1 VTWQYNV
8 GNLARSCRD
17 RVKGISRVI
26 ELPNLGLAKTFSV
39 GDTNEMVGVQRMV
52 EKKEQSS
59 QRPDQSVRLWLNGN
73 PVSHDFL
80 CMNRRLGGR
89 GSALIKVDLLTS
101 FVCWPITLVGRSSLC
116 DCPDMAD
123 SS

>member
-1 VTWQYNV
+1 M
-8 GNLARSCRD
+8 
-17 RVKGISRVI
+17 KGISRVI